1 MTLPLPGVAGAVGGG
16 ASSTG
21 GNKPLALPEGGEV
34 DVCYLVNTAEYC
46 ADTVPQVG
54 FLCLMGVV
62 VCVCVPRVGRVR
74 PHTAV
79 SVEKKGGREPGPPQ
93 ISHRR

>member
-62 VCVCVPRVGRVR
+62 VCVCAACGARATTHGRVR
-74 PHTAV
+74 
-79 SVEKKGGREPGPPQ
+79 
-93 ISHRR
+93 